1 MRKKNADK
9 EEKKRRVK
17 QSSVSDPNRGAAA
30 ASQEPPKNI
39 FAKKMF
45 KQREA
50 GKAPVQILA
59 VSKEGAAE
67 ERDSAEPPVK
77 A

>member
-17 QSSVSDPNRGAAA
+17 QSSVSDPNRGAA